1 MADLADINLDVIFGR
16 FPNFVVPEKDELKST
31 KKAKNTIQATP
42 QLSLHTHVVIII
54 SIVLLASYI
63 LKLHV
68 L

>member
-31 KKAKNTIQATP
+31 KKAKKTIQATP
-42 QLSLHTHVVIII
+42 QLSLHIII